1 MRNRE
6 VMRRSGALRLLSLVP
21 AVLVSAVGSVPAR
34 AGEIPLAGRTVT
46 LRAGAAT
53 PLLGNLTASAVDA
66 ALAAPLPDPTPRS
79 SLIVSVAR
87 PGGSCRVE
95 LLLDPAL
102 WRPAGA
108 KPADRGWRYR
118 DRSGAPGSVRS
129 VLLRPGRLVVR
140 TGPLPF
146 SCTPAAPD
154 ATAVSVELRA
164 GGTRLCALFDAEL
177 RLRGGR
183 LLRGRSSGR
192 AACPDADITL
202 ANLNVLH
209 GLFCP
214 DGDNCRRPDRME
226 LLARHV
232 EARGCPD
239 LLTFQEVVDL
249 PGHSSVAEI
258 EDAIEAR
265 CPGAYRAV
273 LLPHAGVDEQLVL
286 SRHPVVESELLPL
299 FGVIP
304 IRSVTFVR
312 VDHPAGPVDVF
323 TTHLASG
330 SDAGSSPCG
339 ASCPAACVAAG
350 AATVRDCQT
359 VQLADFVA
367 ARHDV
372 PGPALVTGDFNAPP
386 GSFPYQHM
394 LARGFVDTTRAAG
407 NPECDPVTGLGCT
420 SGRADEDLSDL
431 ESPAR
436 GVDIRIDYIFL
447 LPPGPGSVC
456 SAALDPP
463 GDSDGDGIAT
473 RLFADEPNPFA
484 PACGPAPLPP
494 CWPSDHVGTEVD
506 LACH

>member
-1 MRNRE
+1 MLQPKRPLSCWIS
-6 VMRRSGALRLLSLVP
+6 VLIALCLP
-21 AVLVSAVGSVPAR
+21 ALAAL
-34 AGEIPLAGRTVT
+34 AGHAAELPLAGRMATV
-46 LRAGAAT
+46 RADAT
-53 PLLGNLTASAVDA
+53 APSLAKVTASAVDP
-66 ALAAPLPDPTPRS
+66 ALAAPLPDPTAGS
-79 SLIVSVAR
+79 ALIVSVAR
-87 PGGSCRVE
+87 PGQSCRVE
-95 LLLDPAL
+95 LGLDPSL

-108 KPADRGWRYR
+108 DPASRGWRYR

-129 VLLRPGRLVVR
+129 ILLRPGRVVVR
-140 TGPLPF
+140 GGLLPF
-146 SCTPAAPD
+146 SCSPAAPD

-164 GGTRLCALFDAEL
+164 GGTRLCARFDAEL

-183 LLRGRSSGR
+183 LLRARSAGP
-192 AACPDADITL
+192 AACPDADVTL

-214 DGDNCRRPDRME
+214 DGANCRRADRVD

-249 PGHSSVAEI
+249 PGNSSVAEI
-258 EDAIEAR
+258 ENAIEAH
-265 CPGAYRAV
+265 CPGTYEAV
-273 LLPHAGVDEQLVL
+273 LLRHAGVDEQLVL
-286 SRHPVVESELLPL
+286 SRHPVIASELLPL
-299 FGVIP
+299 FGLIP

-339 ASCPAACVAAG
+339 ASCPASCVAAG
-350 AATVRDCQT
+350 AVTVRDCQT
-359 VQLADFVA
+359 VQLTDFVA

-394 LARGFVDTTRAAG
+394 LARGFVDTTLAAG
-407 NPECDPVTGLGCT
+407 GPECDPATGLGCT
-420 SGRADEDLSDL
+420 SGREDEDLTDL

-436 GVDIRIDYIFL
+436 NVDVRIDYTFL
-447 LPPGPGSVC
+447 LPPGPGSLC
-456 SAALDPP
+456 TATLDSPA
-463 GDSDGDGIAT
+463 DSDGDGIGT

-484 PACGPAPLPP
+484 PACGAAPLPI
-494 CWPSDHVGTEVD
+494 CWPSDHVGTELD
-506 LACH
+506 LACD